1 MTTAL
6 DPVSAATILVVDD
19 NEDNRAV
26 LVRRLRKH
34 AFNVI
39 EADGGKAGLMQAE
52 LGSPDLIL
60 LDHMMPDMSGL
71 EVLRCIRK
79 LHDSS
84 VLPVIMVTAHS
95 GDDVVNGALEAG
107 ANDFITKPVNFPLL
121 LARLSVQIAR
131 KLTEAQL
138 KQVYSALDRRLTERR
153 LELEDVK
160 SELQAERL
168 LRLQIEAQ
176 LLSIQQGSRAA

>member
-1 MTTAL
+1 MTHGIEHT
-6 DPVSAATILVVDD
+6 SAACILVVDD

-34 AFNVI
+34 AFNVV
-39 EADGGKAGLMQAE
+39 EADGGKTGLMQVE
-52 LGSPDLIL
+52 LTTPDLVL
-60 LDHMMPDMSGL
+60 LDHMMPDMSGI
-71 EVLRCIRK
+71 EMLRCIRK
-79 LHDSS
+79 VHDSS
-84 VLPVIMVTAHS
+84 ALPVIMVTAHS
-95 GDDVVNGALEAG
+95 GDDVVNGALDAG

-138 KQVYSALDRRLTERR
+138 RQVYSALDRRLTERR

-160 SELQAERL
+160 SELEAERL

-176 LLSIQQGSRAA
+176 LLEIQQGTRAA